1 MPAATAKDTAMLKWI
16 NISLLLLLVLLQYRL
31 WWGEN
36 GITELFDIRARVQQ
50 LSKEDAVLDNRNQR
64 LGAEVVDLKNGLA
77 AIEERSR
84 NDLGMVRKDE
94 QFLWVP
100 NVAVPERKAPSP
112 DEVAEGALE
121 GKGLEEGL
129 PKVLNQ

>member
-1 MPAATAKDTAMLKWI
+1 MLKWI
-16 NISLLLLLVLLQYRL
+16 NISLLLLLALLQYRL

-36 GITELFDIRARVQQ
+36 GVTELFDIRARVQQ
-50 LSKEDAVLDNRNQR
+50 LSREAAQLDNRNQR

-77 AIEERSR
+77 AIEERAR

-100 NVAVPERKAPSP
+100 NVEVPKRQVSSA

-129 PKVLNQ
+129 PKVLNP

>member
-1 MPAATAKDTAMLKWI
+1 MLKWI
-16 NISLLLLLVLLQYRL
+16 NISLLLLLALLQYRL

-77 AIEERSR
+77 AIEERAR

-112 DEVAEGALE
+112 DEVADGALE
-121 GKGLEEGL
+121 GKGLEGGL
-129 PKVLNQ
+129 PKVITP